1 MKNFIKFTLLLCVFW
16 AINSCKKEIEPPT
29 VNPPD
34 DSPENII
41 DSITPVSGVIV
52 LPDNFPGTSDG
63 WFVQSG
69 FNTSVVANDSFRVNE
84 AYNQFGLLA
93 ATNSS
98 NELQL
103 LGLVYPGQT
112 DYSISAASTVRA
124 ILMSVPA
131 AAYLSSAGK
140 IALLNQINASP
151 LFNDAVADIENALL
165 MQQPV
170 FDTNNVGFKDRLAA
184 IFEDAAMRIGQI
196 QSNPIVDLQRAGR
209 IINIQNPGNSFAVSV
224 QVFKNNALQTSFILN
239 PYKRFPGSVGE
250 IIGGLFNPGNVIEL
264 PVTLSGDGTFD
275 IKVRSGKPFSG
286 IADEGA
292 SNAFKENMKNM
303 AFDNAAAF
311 LPMFTGNQ
319 NCRTAIKG
327 LAYNIS
333 NSYTSV
339 LALNNGSFQSFVSI
353 AYQIAE
359 STMGLIETA
368 SSCFPSSSSFDFLT
382 SIKTFT
388 KFVNVVSK
396 VGQVMNNSAFLYDY
410 YSSPASFDTC
420 FVANGNSVTPCTTA
434 TGPCGGF
441 TGIIDAAGNHYNL
454 VEIYDRCWFKE
465 NLRSPFFS
473 SGIVDLIPEIQDSLL
488 WENTTQPAWC
498 NFGNNSDND
507 TIYGKIYNYSAIT
520 DSRNV
525 CPTGFHVATY
535 DDFASLGILS
545 ILSGGSPSAIGGK
558 LKSIDYWNAPNTGA
572 SDEYGFSIRGAGYR
586 DGNWGFGC
594 GYVNLNETTRIWFK
608 NMNSNVAGHIEYY
621 HDNAGQGIQPHGGG
635 MAPANAGSYVRC
647 VKD

>member
-1 MKNFIKFTLLLCVFW
+1 MKKNAALFLFLLFIYTF
-16 AINSCKKEIEPPT
+16 NSCKKEELPPT
-29 VNPPD
+29 NDTPD
-34 DSPENII
+34 DTPNVII
-41 DSITPVSGVIV
+41 DSITPVSGTII
-52 LPDNFPGTSDG
+52 LPNNYPGTTNG
-63 WFVQSG
+63 WLVHSG
-69 FNTSVVANDSFRVNE
+69 FNTSIVSADSFSINE

-103 LGLVYPGQT
+103 VGLVYPGQT

-165 MQQPV
+165 MQQPI

-224 QVFKNNALQTSFILN
+224 QVYKNDSLQTSFILD

-250 IIGGLFNPGNVIEL
+250 IIGGLFNPGNVIERS
-264 PVTLSGDGTFD
+264 VTLSGDGTFE
-275 IKVRSGKPFSG
+275 IKVRSGRPFSG
-286 IADEGA
+286 IVDEG
-292 SNAFKENMKNM
+292 SILAFKENMTNM
-303 AFDNAAAF
+303 AFDNAGAF
-311 LPMFTGNQ
+311 LPMFIGNQ
-319 NCRTAIKG
+319 NCRTSIKS
-327 LAYNIS
+327 LAYSIS
-333 NSYTSV
+333 STYTSV

-359 STMGLIETA
+359 STMALIESA
-368 SSCFPSSSSFDFLT
+368 NACFPSNASLDFLT

-388 KFVNVVSK
+388 KFVDNVSK
-396 VGQVMNNSAFLYDY
+396 IGQVMNNSAFLYDY

-434 TGPCGGF
+434 TGPCGGL
-441 TGIIDAAGNHYNL
+441 TYINDGDGNDYNL
-454 VEIYDRCWFKE
+454 VEIGDRCWFKE
-465 NLRSPFFS
+465 NLRTTTFS
-473 SGIVDLIPEIQDSLL
+473 SGSAFLIPEIQDSLL

-507 TIYGKIYNYSAIT
+507 TIYGKIYNYYAIS

-535 DDFASLGILS
+535 DDFASFIVVCGPPFNTL
-545 ILSGGSPSAIGGK
+545 GGK

-572 SDEYGFSIRGAGYR
+572 TDELGLSIRGAGYR
-586 DGNWGFGC
+586 DGNFGFGC
-594 GYVNLNETTRIWFK
+594 GYKNLNENTRMWFLVPST
-608 NMNSNVAGHIEYY
+608 NTAVHQEFSYDDAAFLPHNHGAGIVST
-621 HDNAGQGIQPHGGG
+621 
-635 MAPANAGSYVRC
+635 NAGSYVRC